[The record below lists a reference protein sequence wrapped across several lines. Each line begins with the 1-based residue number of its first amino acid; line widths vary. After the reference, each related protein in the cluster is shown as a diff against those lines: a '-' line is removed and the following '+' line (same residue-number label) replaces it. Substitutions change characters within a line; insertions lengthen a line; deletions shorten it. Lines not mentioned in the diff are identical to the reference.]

1 MSDFNLR
8 RYYTSNQLL
17 KFSNEY
23 PKSMTEIKKGE
34 LKGYDI
40 FTSSTINM
48 VVGNLLRD
56 VQNRIDQADQI
67 EKRS

>member
-8 RYYTSNQLL
+8 RYYTSNQLF

-23 PKSMTEIKKGE
+23 SKTITEVKNGE

-48 VVGNLLRD
+48 VVGNILRD
-56 VQNRIDQADQI
+56 VQNRIDHADQI